1 MGNALL
7 DGTTFLVEL
16 GDVNVGNNEVQSL
29 SLAEFLEDGDL
40 FLDAG
45 DCFVDVLTVF
55 IGNGKLVVHVGN
67 ISVHFRAQDL
77 LLHFNCLKHQPFGSL
92 KFLFLP

>member
-16 GDVNVGNNEVQSL
+16 GDVNFGDDEIQSL
-29 SLAEFLEDGDL
+29 ILSKFLEDGDL

-45 DCFVDVLTVF
+45 DCFVDFLSVF
-55 IGNGKLVVHVGN
+55 IGDGKLVVHVGN
-67 ISVHFRAQDL
+67 ISVYFRAQDL
-77 LLHFNCLKHQPFGSL
+77 LLHFNRLKHQPLGSL